1 MCCVEFYSLGSD
13 LLKIADLK
21 LRQRN
26 VNIEVEVVDIGEIR
40 EFEKFGRKG
49 RVATAVVKDD
59 TGEIKIPLW
68 NEDIDKVSVGDKVKI
83 ENGYVSEFQGEKQL
97 TAGRFG
103 TLTVL

>member
-1 MCCVEFYSLGSD
+1 M
-13 LLKIADLK
+13 KIADLK